1 MTVSSTT
8 LKNSYTASSS
18 QTTFAYAFKIFAD
31 ADLKV
36 YVNGTL
42 KTLTTHYTVTNAGVT
57 AGGNVVFGTG
67 LTSGDKVVIQR
78 DLTLTQATDYVE
90 NDPFPA
96 DSHETALDR
105 LTFIVQQLNDGVESR
120 SFKFAKTVTDAGTI
134 EINLD
139 SSDRSS
145 KILAF
150 DSTGGLSATQEIGV
164 FQGNWAA
171 STAYVIRDIVK
182 DTNNNNIYICI
193 TAHTSSGSVPISSN
207 TDSAKWS
214 LLVDAAS
221 ATTSATA
228 AATSA
233 TAAATSATAS
243 ATSAT
248 ASATSATASASSA
261 STASTQ
267 ASNASTSATAA
278 AASYDSFD
286 DRYLGAKSSNPSTD
300 NDGNALATGALYWN
314 SSTDQ
319 MFSYTGSAW
328 VAIKPTSSE
337 QTDISALAASAVV
350 ADMAL
355 LATTD
360 CIADMAMLATSDI
373 ISDMNTLATSDIVS
387 DINTLATS
395 DIVSDLN
402 TLATSDIVTDIN
414 VLATSDIVSD
424 LNTLATSDIVSDINT
439 LATSDIVSD
448 LNTLATSDIVSDL
461 NTLATSDNVTN
472 MNTVADNIAS
482 VNSFAAQYR
491 VGSSDP
497 SSSLDEGDLAY
508 NSTSNVLKYY
518 NGSAWVSIAASDVT
532 LADATALAIALG

>member
-171 STAYVIRDIVK
+171 STAYVLRDIIK
-182 DTNNNNIYICI
+182 DTDNNNIYICI

-248 ASATSATASASSA
+248 ASATSATAAASSA

-286 DRYLGAKSSNPSTD
+286 DSYLGAKSSNPSSDT
-300 NDGNALATGALYWN
+300 DGNALATGALYWN

>member
-31 ADLKV
+31 GDLKV

-67 LTSGDKVVIQR
+67 LTSGDKVIIQR
-78 DLTLTQATDYVE
+78 DLALTQSTDYVE

-150 DSTGGLSATQEIGV
+150 DSTGGLSATQEIGT

-171 STAYVIRDIVK
+171 STAYVLRDIIK
-182 DTNNNNIYICI
+182 DTDNNNIYICI

-228 AATSA
+228 AASSATTATAQAVIATAKAVLTAADVVTTNADVVLTAADVVSAEAAKTSA
-233 TAAATSATAS
+233 ETA
-243 ATSAT
+243 
-248 ASATSATASASSA
+248 
-261 STASTQ
+261 
-267 ASNASTSATAA
+267 
-278 AASYDSFD
+278 YDNFD
-286 DRYLGAKSSNPSTD
+286 DRYLGQFSSDRTQD
-300 NDGNALATGALYWN
+300 NDGNSLLTGALYFN
-314 SSTDQ
+314 TSNNV
-319 MFSYTGSAW
+319 MMVYTGSAW
-328 VAIKPTSSE
+328 VR
-337 QTDISALAASAVV
+337 
-350 ADMAL
+350 
-355 LATTD
+355 TT
-360 CIADMAMLATSDI
+360 
-373 ISDMNTLATSDIVS
+373 
-387 DINTLATS
+387 
-395 DIVSDLN
+395 
-402 TLATSDIVTDIN
+402 
-414 VLATSDIVSD
+414 
-424 LNTLATSDIVSDINT
+424 
-439 LATSDIVSD
+439 
-448 LNTLATSDIVSDL
+448 
-461 NTLATSDNVTN
+461 
-472 MNTVADNIAS
+472 
-482 VNSFAAQYR
+482 
-491 VGSSDP
+491 P
-497 SSSLDEGDLAY
+497 SSSDQTNINAL
-508 NSTSNVLKYY
+508 TSNPVPLQTPHRLGARSKQPRP
-518 NGSAWVSIAASDVT
+518 
-532 LADATALAIALG
+532 LAPTVI

>member
-8 LKNSYTASSS
+8 LKNSYTASGS

-67 LTSGDKVVIQR
+67 LTASDKVVIQR

-171 STAYVIRDIVK
+171 STSYVLRDIIK

-233 TAAATSATAS
+233 TASATSATAS

-286 DRYLGAKSSNPSTD
+286 DRYLGSKSSNPSTD

-314 SSTDQ
+314 SSTDS
-319 MFSYTGSAW
+319 MFSYTGSTW

-360 CIADMAMLATSDI
+360 CIADMALLATSDI

-424 LNTLATSDIVSDINT
+424 LNTLATSDIVTDINL

-461 NTLATSDNVTN
+461 NTLATSDVVADLS
-472 MNTVADNIAS
+472 TVADNIAG
-482 VNSFAAQYR
+482 VNSFADRYR

-497 SSSLDEGDLAY
+497 SSSLDEGDLAF
-508 NSTSNVLKYY
+508 NTTSNAFKYY
-518 NGSAWVSIAASDVT
+518 SGSAWVAVTAPDVT

>member
-8 LKNSYTASSS
+8 LKNSYTASGS
-18 QTTFAYAFKIFAD
+18 QTTFAYGFKIFAD

-67 LTSGDKVVIQR
+67 LTVSDKVVIQR

-145 KILAF
+145 KVLAF

-171 STAYVIRDIVK
+171 STAYVLRDIIK
-182 DTNNNNIYICI
+182 DTDNNNIYICI

-233 TAAATSATAS
+233 TASATSATAS

-337 QTDISALAASAVV
+337 QTDISALSASAVIT
-350 ADMAL
+350 DMAL

-360 CIADMAMLATSDI
+360 CIADMALLATTDI
-373 ISDMNTLATSDIVS
+373 IADM
-387 DINTLATS
+387 NTLATS

-414 VLATSDIVSD
+414 L
-424 LNTLATSDIVSDINT
+424 

-461 NTLATSDNVTN
+461 NTLATSDIVTDINLLATSDIVSDLNTLATSDIVTDLNLLATSDNVAN

-518 NGSAWVSIAASDVT
+518 NGSAWTTIAASDVT

>member
-150 DSTGGLSATQEIGV
+150 DSTGGLSATQEIGT

-171 STAYVIRDIVK
+171 STAYVLRDIIK
-182 DTNNNNIYICI
+182 DTDNNNIYICK

-248 ASATSATASASSA
+248 ASATSATAAASSA

-314 SSTDQ
+314 SSTDN

>member
-8 LKNSYTASSS
+8 IKNSYTASSS

-171 STAYVIRDIVK
+171 STAYVLRDIIK
-182 DTNNNNIYICI
+182 DTDNNNIYICI

-300 NDGNALATGALYWN
+300 NDGNALVTGALYWN

>member
-171 STAYVIRDIVK
+171 STAYVLRDIVK
-182 DTNNNNIYICI
+182 DTDNNNIYICI

>member
-472 MNTVADNIAS
+472 MNTVADNISS

>member
-42 KTLTTHYTVTNAGVT
+42 KTLTKHYTVTNAGVT

-171 STAYVIRDIVK
+171 STAYVLRDIIK
-182 DTNNNNIYICI
+182 DTDNNNIYICI

>member
-171 STAYVIRDIVK
+171 STAYVLRDIIK
-182 DTNNNNIYICI
+182 DTDNNNIYICI